1 MAVLPLARLARD
13 SGLGRRE
20 LVRTAVHHRRNHS
33 SFLFYAPTLTS
44 VAPAGQ
50 LAFFPNNILHQLLIR
65 ISLEL
70 VVSWN
75 RLQKLMVVLNR
86 LATVIDEVNV
96 HALHRYSTDKGVD
109 VRRDVLRQ
117 ARLRP

>member
-1 MAVLPLARLARD
+1 MAS
-13 SGLGRRE
+13 SGAE
-20 LVRTAVHHRRNHS
+20 STPS
-33 SFLFYAPTLTS
+33 SDAKSSAPQ
-44 VAPAGQ
+44 P
-50 LAFFPNNILHQLLIR
+50 QLLFVLRTRAYLCCAGGTIGLLPQQHLAPV
-65 ISLEL
+65 LEL

-109 VRRDVLRQ
+109 VQHDVLRQ